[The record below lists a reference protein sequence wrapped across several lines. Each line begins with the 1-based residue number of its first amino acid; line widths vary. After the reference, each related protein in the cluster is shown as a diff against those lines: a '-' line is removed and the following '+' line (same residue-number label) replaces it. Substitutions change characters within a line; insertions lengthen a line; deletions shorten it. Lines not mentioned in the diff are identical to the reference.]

1 MATPGTVYIVTNRPR
16 GVLYTGVTSDLA
28 ARIDEHVAS
37 PRGFAGRYNCDRLVW
52 FEEHGSIADAIQR
65 EKRIKAWRRDWKIAL
80 VEEDN
85 PDWEELD
92 VP

>member
-1 MATPGTVYIVTNRPR
+1 MATPGTVYIVTNKPR

-37 PRGFAGRYNCDRLVW
+37 P
-52 FEEHGSIADAIQR
+52 R

-92 VP
+92 GA